1 MLHIHSIEDQAGSL
15 RARWAS
21 GTLADL
27 FKVMMT
33 TMPQNTPGSLTP
45 GDYASIVALYLRQ
58 SGDVPGVTE
67 LPSDPAQLA
76 QMRISPR

>member
-1 MLHIHSIEDQAGSL
+1 
-15 RARWAS
+15 
-21 GTLADL
+21 
-27 FKVMMT
+27 MMT
-33 TMPQNTPGSLTP
+33 TMPQNSPGSLTP
-45 GDYASIVALYLRQ
+45 DDYASIVALYLRQ